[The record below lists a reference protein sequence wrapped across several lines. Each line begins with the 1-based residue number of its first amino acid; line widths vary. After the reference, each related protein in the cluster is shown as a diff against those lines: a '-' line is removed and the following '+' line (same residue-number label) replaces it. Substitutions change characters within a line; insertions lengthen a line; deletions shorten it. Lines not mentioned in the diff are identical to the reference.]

1 MDTVTSADAPEKQR
15 RQPRPAPT
23 VVVGL
28 PALHLMAGQ
37 ADRHAAPTQVIVV
50 EPIAVREE
58 LAAAMTGIPA
68 ETLRAHR
75 KNRTGPPFRKDG
87 ATVLYLTRELR
98 AWAEA
103 LPAPAL
109 SA

>member
-1 MDTVTSADAPEKQR
+1 MSPETEALKPK

-28 PALHLMAGQ
+28 PALHLLAGQ
-37 ADRHAAPTQVIVV
+37 ADRHEAPTQVIVV
-50 EPIAVREE
+50 EPISVRED
-58 LAAAMTGIPA
+58 LASAMTGVPV

-75 KNRTGPPFRKDG
+75 KTLTGPRFKKDG
-87 ATVLYLTRELR
+87 ATVLYLTKDLR

-103 LPAPAL
+103 LPSPAL